1 MRNVD
6 ELHQPENVGSAS
18 TAPAVNAVWRLVYLR
33 LDQ

>member
-1 MRNVD
+1 MRKLD

-18 TAPAVNAVWRLVYLR
+18 AAPDANAVWRLVYLR